1 MKSFKALETL
11 KSGQFTVINSVDKT
25 KLSCYT
31 LYSILSLETYTL
43 HSIYSNQSYQ
53 TG

>member
-1 MKSFKALETL
+1 MKSFKALKTL

-31 LYSILSLETYTL
+31 LPLTQHYSFFRNL
-43 HSIYSNQSYQ
+43 HSSFNI
-53 TG
+53 